1 MSCFKKKRRNRSNKI
16 LPYTNIDKITMENIC
31 SIDEFN
37 ELYNSNN
44 ITCYNCKGVFQL
56 KSCMIKGQCTGCD
69 NYFHCGINTCIGH
82 NCKYEINNSIYRNK
96 WCNNCIPNSIIMNID
111 NKRYKDICLCQVCLD
126 DTKTPSIYKKKI

>member
-44 ITCYNCKGVFQL
+44 ITCYNCKRVFQL

-69 NYFHCGINTCIGH
+69 
-82 NCKYEINNSIYRNK
+82 
-96 WCNNCIPNSIIMNID
+96 
-111 NKRYKDICLCQVCLD
+111 
-126 DTKTPSIYKKKI
+126 